1 VPDLEAAAG
10 PELHPP
16 AMAKGICLP
25 TIAHRAGKEQGRE
38 ATTSPARHHRRLTEK
53 KAVEC

>member
-1 VPDLEAAAG
+1 LEAAAG